1 MLISGLA
8 ALVGC
13 EEVFENRH
21 EVTDNSFEVRTD
33 IQWDSQHMAYAMNL
47 TLSKGVEGEYQFS
60 YNIDSLPGLS
70 LMDMSRTEVKSGST
84 LTLGEK
90 TAISFLLPELSS
102 AVKHSLNMEFSKEG
116 ISRKYEITLPEGQKT
131 IFSISVN
138 PSADLDRSL
147 LTVTGGDESSRTSYL
162 LSFQIDGQSTGSVK
176 YQGTA
181 VEKNISIDF
190 SKSDSF
196 IFELPALDPGQ
207 HSVTVTAQSQY
218 SSCSETAIF
227 SEPSR
232 FIYEAWVEWDAEYMA
247 NTLAV
252 ELLQGEEGEYKLDY
266 EISGGELPEDVA
278 SQVNNL
284 SFLSGSAFP
293 SGSTV
298 ELKRKAPT
306 YFLIPSH
313 VVGSDYSVRVI
324 LSNDELVKAETVSLA
339 NTSNDIIDVE
349 VDASDKYTYSLV
361 KLTNLRGDEATAYK
375 VSFKL
380 DGKPLEGV
388 KYNNATVKTSIDIN
402 FLSKW
407 EHSFEL
413 PYLAYGSHTL
423 TVVIAS
429 SRTTREFTRTF
440 KEPKRKSTTL
450 ALAYNSYSGQLT
462 MASDYNPYSTNFSVS
477 ASVTV
482 KGSVTYRH
490 TQAIGIADPQ
500 TVNFTETAEASVK
513 ITPGITAAAIDSGAL
528 KKALDKVF
536 SNTRTD
542 AANWIGNG
550 NARTLHADIKS
561 VDIKFTIHSLGANE
575 GCTPVK
581 ITPTSSSSFPIK
593 YTYTGDTWNNN
604 SGYVK
609 TISPTFTINGK
620 SASSITEL

>member
-1 MLISGLA
+1 MLVSWLA
-8 ALVGC
+8 VLTGC

-21 EVTDNSFEVRTD
+21 EVIDNSFEVRTD
-33 IQWDSQHMAYAMNL
+33 IQWNPQHMAYSMNL
-47 TLSKGVEGEYQFS
+47 TLSKGIDGEYLFS
-60 YNIDSLPGLS
+60 YNIDSLPS
-70 LMDMSRTEVKSGST
+70 LRLLDMNRTEVKSGSM
-84 LTLGEK
+84 LSLSGK
-90 TAISFLLPELSS
+90 TAISFLLPELAASGR
-102 AVKHSLNMEFSKEG
+102 HSLNMEFSKDG
-116 ISRKYEITLPEGQKT
+116 ISRKYEVNLPDRQKT
-131 IFSISVN
+131 IFSVSVN
-138 PSADLDRSL
+138 PSADLDRTL
-147 LTVTGGDESSRTSYL
+147 LTVAGGDESSKTSYQ
-162 LSFQIDGQSTGSVK
+162 LSFLIDGQSTGSVK

-181 VEKNISIDF
+181 VEKSISIDF

-218 SSCSETAIF
+218 SSHSETAIF

-232 FIYEAWVEWDAEYMA
+232 FIYDAWVEWDAEYMA
-247 NTLAV
+247 NRLGI
-252 ELLQGEEGEYKLDY
+252 ELLQGEEGAYRLDY
-266 EISGGELPEDVA
+266 EISGGNLPEDIA

-284 SFLSGSAFP
+284 SFMSGSVFP
-293 SGSTV
+293 SGNPI
-298 ELKRKAPT
+298 ELKRKTPS
-306 YFLIPSH
+306 YFILPSH
-313 VVGSDYSVRVI
+313 VHGSDYGIKVI

-339 NTSNDIIDVE
+339 NTSNDIISVE

-361 KLTNLRGDEATAYK
+361 KLTNLRGEEATTYK

-388 KYNNATVKTSIDIN
+388 KYKSAEIKSSVDIN
-402 FLSKW
+402 FLSAW

-429 SRTTREFTRTF
+429 TKTTREFEQTF

-450 ALAYNSYSGQLT
+450 ELAYNSYSGQLT
-462 MASDYNPYSTNFSVS
+462 LASDYNPYSTNFSVS
-477 ASVTV
+477 ASITV

-490 TQAIGIADPQ
+490 EQAIGIADPQ
-500 TVNFTETAEASVK
+500 TENFTQTAEASVK
-513 ITPGITAAAIDSGAL
+513 ITPGITAVTIDNGAL

-536 SNTRTD
+536 GNTRTD

-593 YTYTGDTWNNN
+593 YTYTGNTWNNN

-609 TISPTFTINGK
+609 TVSPTFTINGK
-620 SASSITEL
+620 SAASITEL